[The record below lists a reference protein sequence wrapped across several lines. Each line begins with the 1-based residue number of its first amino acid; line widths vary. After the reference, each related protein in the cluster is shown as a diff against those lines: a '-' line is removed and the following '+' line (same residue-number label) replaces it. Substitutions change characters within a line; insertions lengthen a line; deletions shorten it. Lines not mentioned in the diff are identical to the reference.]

1 MHTTLWVSSI
11 GYEPGAQVVKKNQNR
26 LFIYISLYLKPS
38 MSSNSSPYLM
48 EPFDPVPD
56 LPTASASASG
66 YAVLQQLASAER
78 RPESGPA
85 ER

>member
-1 MHTTLWVSSI
+1 
-11 GYEPGAQVVKKNQNR
+11 
-26 LFIYISLYLKPS
+26 

-56 LPTASASASG
+56 SPTASASASG
-66 YAVLQQLASAER
+66 YAVPQQPASAER

-85 ER
+85 ERRPESAVPAAGRPGYAAPVRPATRPSAPATS